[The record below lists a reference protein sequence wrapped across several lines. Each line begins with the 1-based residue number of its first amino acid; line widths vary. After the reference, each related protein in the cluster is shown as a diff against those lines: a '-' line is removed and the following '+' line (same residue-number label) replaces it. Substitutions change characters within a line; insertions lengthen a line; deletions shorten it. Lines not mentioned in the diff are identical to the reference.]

1 MWAIHST
8 YSIAYADGYSVS
20 TSIVAKKRRR
30 VASSTA
36 RTTGV
41 ETRVTPIYGG
51 GYERGQHKYTEKEF
65 QDIFN
70 LGLEVKSLKKK
81 WQSKRND
88 VRKVMVKCERDL
100 DNFTKE
106 ENREI
111 TALIEGIPLNS
122 LGLQIEEDNSDS
134 LI

>member
-1 MWAIHST
+1 M
-8 YSIAYADGYSVS
+8 
-20 TSIVAKKRRR
+20 
-30 VASSTA
+30 
-36 RTTGV
+36 
-41 ETRVTPIYGG
+41 
-51 GYERGQHKYTEKEF
+51 
-65 QDIFN
+65 
-70 LGLEVKSLKKK
+70 KKK
-81 WQSKRND
+81 WQKRRND

-122 LGLQIEEDNSDS
+122 LGLQIEEVNSDS

>member
-1 MWAIHST
+1 
-8 YSIAYADGYSVS
+8 
-20 TSIVAKKRRR
+20 
-30 VASSTA
+30 
-36 RTTGV
+36 
-41 ETRVTPIYGG
+41 
-51 GYERGQHKYTEKEF
+51 
-65 QDIFN
+65 
-70 LGLEVKSLKKK
+70 VKSLKKK

>member
-1 MWAIHST
+1 M
-8 YSIAYADGYSVS
+8 
-20 TSIVAKKRRR
+20 
-30 VASSTA
+30 
-36 RTTGV
+36 
-41 ETRVTPIYGG
+41 
-51 GYERGQHKYTEKEF
+51 
-65 QDIFN
+65 
-70 LGLEVKSLKKK
+70 KKK